1 MRRNNLDVSVA
12 ILEAANGGSNKT
24 KIVVKSNLNFEIIK
38 EYLNTLT
45 SSGLLSVDEKG
56 RYSTTD
62 KGLKF
67 IEDYYNLTEPLNH
80 KTQTQSPAQR

>member
-1 MRRNNLDVSVA
+1 MRRNNLEVSVA
-12 ILEAANGGSNKT
+12 ILKAANGGSTKT
-24 KIVVKSNLNFEIIK
+24 RIVSKSNLNFEIIK

-45 SSGLLSVDEKG
+45 RGGLLTVDEKG

-80 KTQTQSPAQR
+80 KTQTQPPTQP